1 MNYEEAIK
9 ELEEIT
15 EKLNEGKVQISEA
28 TKLFDRG
35 VELSKFCYKELNN
48 LKSKV
53 TVVKEE
59 LGTLLEEE
67 EQWNFQN
74 YSEKD

>member
-1 MNYEEAIK
+1 MTYEQAIK

-15 EKLNEGKVQISEA
+15 EKLNTGKVPMSEA

-48 LKSKV
+48 LKGKV
-53 TVVKEE
+53 TTVKEE
-59 LGTLLEEE
+59 LGALLEEE
-67 EQWNFQN
+67 E
-74 YSEKD
+74 